1 MTSLGGRT
9 MQPLENIRVLD
20 LSRVYAAP
28 AGSMMLADLGAEVI
42 RIEHPDGSD
51 SMRDW
56 GPFVNGQ
63 STYYLCANRNKK
75 SITLDLKTIDGRE
88 KFKELVHD
96 ADVVLENFKTGD
108 MERMGLSYEELSKVN
123 SRIIYCAVTGFG
135 QTGPLAHEP
144 GFDPV
149 IQAMSG
155 LMHVTGSTEGEAT
168 KVGVPIADILT
179 SNYVVISIL
188 AALRMRDQTN
198 KGQFI
203 DLALLDVQMSSLAN
217 VASAYLN
224 TGFISER
231 LGNRHNNVAP
241 YQVFNCEDGPL
252 MICVGTDGQFKKF
265 CTMLKREEWS
275 VDARFITN
283 TMRKQHEAELVRM
296 ITDITMTKTRDE
308 WITLLQQYKIPGGRV
323 NTIAEALEQPQF
335 MARDMIGEIEH
346 EQYGTVRFIKSPL
359 KFSDLDI
366 QYKLAPPILG
376 EHTNEFQKSS
386 LPK

>member
-1 MTSLGGRT
+1 MMCVGGKK

-42 RIEHPDGSD
+42 RVEHPNGSD

-56 GPFVNGQ
+56 GPFVQEQ

-75 SITLDLKTIDGRE
+75 SILLDLKTTEGRE
-88 KFKELVHD
+88 RFKDFVKD
-96 ADVVLENFKTGD
+96 ADIVLENFKTGD
-108 MERMGLSYEELSKVN
+108 MARMGLSYEELKKVN
-123 SRIIYCAVTGFG
+123 PRLIYCAVTGFG

-155 LMHVTGSTEGEAT
+155 LMHVTGSPEGEAT

-188 AALRMRDQTN
+188 AALRQRDLTDQ
-198 KGQFI
+198 GQFI

-224 TGFISER
+224 TGFSSQR

-241 YQVFNCEDGPL
+241 YQVFQCADGPL
-252 MICVGTDGQFKKF
+252 MICVGTDGQFEKF
-265 CTMLKREEWS
+265 CAMLKHEEWAK
-275 VDARFITN
+275 DPRFLSN
-283 TMRKQHEAELVRM
+283 TLRKQHEAELVQM
-296 ITDITMTKTRDE
+296 IANVTITKTRDE

-323 NTIAEALEQPQF
+323 NTIAEALAQPQLI
-335 MARDMIGEIEH
+335 ARDMIGEIEH
-346 EQYGTVRFIKSPL
+346 EQYGTIKFMKSPL
-359 KFSDLDI
+359 KFSNLTI
-366 QYKLAPPILG
+366 QYKLAPPLLG

-386 LPK
+386 LL

>member
-1 MTSLGGRT
+1 

-42 RIEHPDGSD
+42 RIEHPNGSD

-56 GPFVNGQ
+56 GPFLNDQ

-75 SITLDLKTIDGRE
+75 SITLDLKTAEARE
-88 KFKELVHD
+88 QFKELVKD
-96 ADVVLENFKTGD
+96 ADIVLENFKTGD
-108 MERMGLSYEELSKVN
+108 MARMGLSYEELKKVN
-123 SRIIYCAVTGFG
+123 PRIIHCAVTGFG
-135 QTGPLAHEP
+135 QTGPLAFEP

-155 LMHVTGSTEGEAT
+155 LMDVTGSPDGEAT
-168 KVGVPIADILT
+168 RVGVPIADILT

-198 KGQFI
+198 EGQFI

-224 TGFISER
+224 TGFTSAR

-241 YQVFNCEDGPL
+241 YQVFNCSDGPL
-252 MICVGTDGQFKKF
+252 MICAGTDAQYQKF
-265 CTMLKREEWS
+265 CVMIGREDWAK
-275 VDARFITN
+275 DARFITN
-283 TMRKQHEAELVRM
+283 TQRKKNEDELVKL
-296 ITDITMTKTRDE
+296 ITEVTLTKTRDE
-308 WITLLQQYKIPGGRV
+308 WIELLQQYKIPGGRV
-323 NTIAEALEQPQF
+323 NTIAEALEQPQII
-335 MARDMIGEIEH
+335 ARDMIGEIEH
-346 EQYGTVRFIKSPL
+346 EQYGKMKFVKNPL
-359 KFSDLDI
+359 KFSSLNI
-366 QYKLAPPILG
+366 EYKSAPPTLG
-376 EHTNEFQKSS
+376 EHSKEFQKSS

>member
-1 MTSLGGRT
+1 
-9 MQPLENIRVLD
+9 MQPLNNIRVLD

-28 AGSMMLADLGAEVI
+28 AGSMLLADLGAEVI
-42 RIEHPDGSD
+42 RVEHPDGSD

-56 GPFVNGQ
+56 GPFLNEQ

-75 SITLDLKTIDGRE
+75 SITLDLKTDEDKE
-88 KFKELVHD
+88 KFKELVKD
-96 ADVVLENFKTGD
+96 ADIILENFKTGD
-108 MERMGLSYEELSKVN
+108 MERMGLSYEELKKIN
-123 SRIIYCAVTGFG
+123 PQLIYCAVTGFG
-135 QTGPLAHEP
+135 QTGPLAYEP

-155 LMHVTGSTEGEAT
+155 LMHVTGATDGEAT
-168 KVGVPIADILT
+168 RVGVPIADILT
-179 SNYVVISIL
+179 SHYVVISIL
-188 AALRMRDQTN
+188 SALRIRDITN
-198 KGQFI
+198 NGQFI

-224 TGFISER
+224 TGFASER

-241 YQVFNCEDGPL
+241 YQVFNCADGPL
-252 MICVGTDGQFKKF
+252 MICVGTDGQFQKF
-265 CTMLKREEWS
+265 CTMLERQEWAT
-275 VDARFITN
+275 DARFKSN
-283 TMRKQHEAELVRM
+283 TMRKQHEAELVQL
-296 ITDITMTKTRDE
+296 ISDITITKTRDE
-308 WITLLQQYKIPGGRV
+308 WIALLQQYKIPGGRV
-323 NTIAEALEQPQF
+323 NSIAEALEQPQV

-346 EQYGTVRFIKSPL
+346 KKYGKIKFVKNPL
-359 KFSDLDI
+359 QFSNLNI

>member
-1 MTSLGGRT
+1 MMCVGGEM
-9 MQPLENIRVLD
+9 MQPLENIRILD

-42 RIEHPDGSD
+42 RIEHPNGSD

-56 GPFVNGQ
+56 GPFVQEQ

-75 SITLDLKTIDGRE
+75 SILLDLKTIEGRE
-88 KFKELVHD
+88 RFKDLVKD
-96 ADVVLENFKTGD
+96 ADIVLENFKTGD
-108 MERMGLSYEELSKVN
+108 MARMGLSYEELKKVN
-123 SRIIYCAVTGFG
+123 PRLIYCAVTGFG

-155 LMHVTGSTEGEAT
+155 LMHVTGSPEGEAT

-188 AALRMRDQTN
+188 AALRLRDQTDQ
-198 KGQFI
+198 GQFI

-224 TGFISER
+224 TGFSSQR

-241 YQVFNCEDGPL
+241 YQVFQCADGPL
-252 MICVGTDGQFKKF
+252 MICVGTDGQFEKF
-265 CTMLKREEWS
+265 CAMLKHEEWAK
-275 VDARFITN
+275 DPRFLSN
-283 TMRKQHEAELVRM
+283 TLRKQHEAELVQM
-296 ITDITMTKTRDE
+296 IANVTITKTRDE
-308 WITLLQQYKIPGGRV
+308 WITLLQQYKIPGGNV
-323 NTIAEALEQPQF
+323 NTIAEALAQPQLI
-335 MARDMIGEIEH
+335 ARDMIGEIEH
-346 EQYGTVRFIKSPL
+346 EQYGTIKFIKSPL
-359 KFSDLDI
+359 KFSNLNI
-366 QYKLAPPILG
+366 QYKLAPPLLG

-386 LPK
+386 LL

>member
-1 MTSLGGRT
+1 MTYLGGRT

-42 RIEHPDGSD
+42 RVEHPNGSD

-56 GPFVNGQ
+56 GPFVNDQ

-88 KFKELVHD
+88 KLKELVKD

-108 MERMGLSYEELSKVN
+108 MERMGLSYEELRKVN
-123 SRIIYCAVTGFG
+123 PRIIYCAVTGFG

-155 LMHVTGSTEGEAT
+155 LMHVTGSPEGEAT

-179 SNYVVISIL
+179 SNYVAISIL

-198 KGQFI
+198 TGQFI

-241 YQVFNCEDGPL
+241 YQVFNCADGPL

-265 CTMLKREEWS
+265 CTMLKREEWAN
-275 VDARFITN
+275 DPRFLTN
-283 TMRKQHEAELVRM
+283 TMRKQHEAELVQM

-335 MARDMIGEIEH
+335 KARDMIGEIEH
-346 EQYGTVRFIKSPL
+346 EQYGSIKFIKSPL
-359 KFSDLDI
+359 KFSDLPI

-386 LPK
+386 LQK

>member
-1 MTSLGGRT
+1 M
-9 MQPLENIRVLD
+9 MQPLENIRILD

-42 RIEHPDGSD
+42 RIEHPKGSD

-56 GPFVNGQ
+56 GPFVQEQ

-75 SITLDLKTIDGRE
+75 SILLDLKTTEGRE
-88 KFKELVHD
+88 RFKDLVKD
-96 ADVVLENFKTGD
+96 ADIVLENFKTGD
-108 MERMGLSYEELSKVN
+108 MARMGLSYEELKKVN
-123 SRIIYCAVTGFG
+123 PRLIYCAVTGFG

-155 LMHVTGSTEGEAT
+155 LMHVTGSPEGEAT

-188 AALRMRDQTN
+188 AALRLRDQTDQ
-198 KGQFI
+198 GQFI

-224 TGFISER
+224 TGFSSQR

-241 YQVFNCEDGPL
+241 YQVFQCADGPL
-252 MICVGTDGQFKKF
+252 MICVGTDGQFEKF
-265 CTMLKREEWS
+265 CAMLKHEEWAK
-275 VDARFITN
+275 DPRFLSN
-283 TMRKQHEAELVRM
+283 TLRKQHEAELVQM
-296 ITDITMTKTRDE
+296 IANVTITKTRDE

-323 NTIAEALEQPQF
+323 NTIAEALAQPQLI
-335 MARDMIGEIEH
+335 ARDMIGEIEH
-346 EQYGTVRFIKSPL
+346 EQYGTIKFIKSPL
-359 KFSDLDI
+359 KFSNLNI
-366 QYKLAPPILG
+366 QYKLAPPLLG

-386 LPK
+386 LL

>member
-1 MTSLGGRT
+1 
-9 MQPLENIRVLD
+9 MQPLNNIRVLD

-28 AGSMMLADLGAEVI
+28 AGSMLLADLGAEVI
-42 RIEHPDGSD
+42 RVEHPDGSD

-56 GPFVNGQ
+56 GPFLNEQ

-75 SITLDLKTIDGRE
+75 SITLDLKTDEDKE
-88 KFKELVHD
+88 KFKELVKD
-96 ADVVLENFKTGD
+96 ADIILENFKTGD
-108 MERMGLSYEELSKVN
+108 MERMGLSYEELKKIN
-123 SRIIYCAVTGFG
+123 PQLIYCAVTGFG
-135 QTGPLAHEP
+135 QTGPLAYEP

-155 LMHVTGSTEGEAT
+155 LMHVTGATDGEAT
-168 KVGVPIADILT
+168 RVGVPIADILT
-179 SNYVVISIL
+179 SHYVVISIL
-188 AALRMRDQTN
+188 SALRIRDITN
-198 KGQFI
+198 NGQFI

-224 TGFISER
+224 TGFASER

-241 YQVFNCEDGPL
+241 YQVFNCADGPL
-252 MICVGTDGQFKKF
+252 MICVGTDGQFQKF
-265 CTMLKREEWS
+265 CTMLERQEWAT
-275 VDARFITN
+275 DARFKTN
-283 TMRKQHEAELVRM
+283 TMRKQHEVELVQL
-296 ITDITMTKTRDE
+296 ISDITITKTRDE
-308 WITLLQQYKIPGGRV
+308 WIALLQQYKIPGGRV
-323 NTIAEALEQPQF
+323 NSIAEALEQPQV

-346 EQYGTVRFIKSPL
+346 KKYGKIKFVKNPL
-359 KFSDLDI
+359 HFSNLNI

>member
-1 MTSLGGRT
+1 MTCLGGRT

-75 SITLDLKTIDGRE
+75 SITLDLKTIAGRE
-88 KFKELVHD
+88 KFKELVQD

-123 SRIIYCAVTGFG
+123 PRIIYCAVTGFG

-155 LMHVTGSTEGEAT
+155 LMHVTGSAEGEAT

-198 KGQFI
+198 TGQFI

-265 CTMLKREEWS
+265 CTMLKREEWAN
-275 VDARFITN
+275 DPRFITN

-296 ITDITMTKTRDE
+296 VTDITMTKTRDE

-335 MARDMIGEIEH
+335 KARDMIGEIEH
-346 EQYGTVRFIKSPL
+346 EQYGAIRFIKNPI
-359 KFSDLDI
+359 KFSNLNI
-366 QYKLAPPILG
+366 QYKSAPPILG

-386 LPK
+386 LQK

>member
-1 MTSLGGRT
+1 

-88 KFKELVHD
+88 KFKELVQD

-198 KGQFI
+198 TGQFI

-265 CTMLKREEWS
+265 CTMLKREEWAN
-275 VDARFITN
+275 DPRFITN
-283 TMRKQHEAELVRM
+283 TMRKQHEVELVRM

-346 EQYGTVRFIKSPL
+346 EQFGTVRFIKSPL

-376 EHTNEFQKSS
+376 EHTKEFQKSS
-386 LPK
+386 LQK

>member
-1 MTSLGGRT
+1 

-88 KFKELVHD
+88 KLKELVQD

-123 SRIIYCAVTGFG
+123 PRIIYCAVTGFG

-198 KGQFI
+198 TGQFI

-265 CTMLKREEWS
+265 CTMMKREEWAN
-275 VDARFITN
+275 DPRFITN

-308 WITLLQQYKIPGGRV
+308 WITLLQQYKIPAGRV

>member
-1 MTSLGGRT
+1 

-88 KFKELVHD
+88 KLKELVLD

-123 SRIIYCAVTGFG
+123 PRIIYCAVTGFG

-198 KGQFI
+198 TGQFI

-265 CTMLKREEWS
+265 CTMMKREEWAN
-275 VDARFITN
+275 DPRFITN

-308 WITLLQQYKIPGGRV
+308 WITLLQQYKIPAGRV

-386 LPK
+386 LQK

>member
-1 MTSLGGRT
+1 MKCLGGRT

-42 RIEHPDGSD
+42 RIEHPNGSD

-75 SITLDLKTIDGRE
+75 SITLNLKTIEDRE
-88 KFKELVHD
+88 KFKELVKD
-96 ADVVLENFKTGD
+96 ADVILENFKTGD
-108 MERMGLSYEELSKVN
+108 MERMGLSYEELRKVN
-123 SRIIYCAVTGFG
+123 PRIIYCAVTGFG

-155 LMHVTGSTEGEAT
+155 LMHVTGSVEGEAT

-198 KGQFI
+198 TGQFI

-241 YQVFNCEDGPL
+241 YQVFHCEDGPL

-265 CTMLKREEWS
+265 CTMLQREEWTN
-275 VDARFITN
+275 DPRFLTN
-283 TMRKQHEAELVRM
+283 TMRKQHEAELVQM

-335 MARDMIGEIEH
+335 IARDMIGEIEH
-346 EQYGTVRFIKSPL
+346 EQYGTIKFIKSPI
-359 KFSDLDI
+359 KFSNLSI

-386 LPK
+386 LQK

>member
-1 MTSLGGRT
+1 MMCVGGEM
-9 MQPLENIRVLD
+9 MQPLENIRILD

-42 RIEHPDGSD
+42 RIEHPKGSD

-56 GPFVNGQ
+56 GPFVQEQ

-75 SITLDLKTIDGRE
+75 SILLDLKTTEGRE
-88 KFKELVHD
+88 RFKDLVKD
-96 ADVVLENFKTGD
+96 ADIVLENFKTGD
-108 MERMGLSYEELSKVN
+108 MARMGLSYEELKKVN
-123 SRIIYCAVTGFG
+123 PRLIYCAVTGFG

-155 LMHVTGSTEGEAT
+155 LMHVTGSPEGEAT

-188 AALRMRDQTN
+188 AALRLRDQTDQ
-198 KGQFI
+198 GQFI

-224 TGFISER
+224 TGFSSQR

-241 YQVFNCEDGPL
+241 YQVFQCADGPL
-252 MICVGTDGQFKKF
+252 MICVGTDGQFEKF
-265 CTMLKREEWS
+265 CAMLKHEEWAK
-275 VDARFITN
+275 DPRFLSN
-283 TMRKQHEAELVRM
+283 TLRKQHEVELVQM
-296 ITDITMTKTRDE
+296 IANVTITKTRDE

-323 NTIAEALEQPQF
+323 NTIAEALAQPQLI
-335 MARDMIGEIEH
+335 ARDMIGEIEH
-346 EQYGTVRFIKSPL
+346 EQYGTIKFIKSPL
-359 KFSDLDI
+359 KFSNLNI
-366 QYKLAPPILG
+366 QYKLAPPLLG

-386 LPK
+386 LL

>member
-1 MTSLGGRT
+1 
-9 MQPLENIRVLD
+9 MQPLNNIRVLD

-28 AGSMMLADLGAEVI
+28 AGSMLLADLGAEVI
-42 RIEHPDGSD
+42 RVEHPDGSD

-56 GPFVNGQ
+56 GPFLNEQ

-75 SITLDLKTIDGRE
+75 SITLDLKTDEDKE
-88 KFKELVHD
+88 KFKELVKD
-96 ADVVLENFKTGD
+96 ADIILENFKTGD
-108 MERMGLSYEELSKVN
+108 MERMGLSYEELKKIN
-123 SRIIYCAVTGFG
+123 PQLIYCAVTGFG
-135 QTGPLAHEP
+135 QTGPLAYEP

-155 LMHVTGSTEGEAT
+155 LMHVTGATDGEAT
-168 KVGVPIADILT
+168 RVGVPIADILT
-179 SNYVVISIL
+179 SHYVVISIL
-188 AALRMRDQTN
+188 SALRIRDITN
-198 KGQFI
+198 NGQFI

-224 TGFISER
+224 TGFASER

-241 YQVFNCEDGPL
+241 YQVFNCADGPL
-252 MICVGTDGQFKKF
+252 MICVGTDGQFQKF
-265 CTMLKREEWS
+265 CTMLERQEWAT
-275 VDARFITN
+275 DARFITN
-283 TMRKQHEAELVRM
+283 TMRKQHEVELVQL
-296 ITDITMTKTRDE
+296 ISDITITKTRDE
-308 WITLLQQYKIPGGRV
+308 WIALLQQYKIPGGRV
-323 NTIAEALEQPQF
+323 NSIAEALEQPQV

-346 EQYGTVRFIKSPL
+346 KKYGKIKFVKNPL
-359 KFSDLDI
+359 QFSNLNI

>member
-1 MTSLGGRT
+1 
-9 MQPLENIRVLD
+9 MQPLNNIRVLD

-28 AGSMMLADLGAEVI
+28 AGSMLLADLGAEVI
-42 RIEHPDGSD
+42 RVEHPDGSD

-56 GPFVNGQ
+56 GPFLNEQ

-75 SITLDLKTIDGRE
+75 SITLDLKTDEDKE
-88 KFKELVHD
+88 KFKELVKD
-96 ADVVLENFKTGD
+96 ADIILENFKTGD
-108 MERMGLSYEELSKVN
+108 MERMGLSYEELKKIN
-123 SRIIYCAVTGFG
+123 PQLIYCAVTGFG
-135 QTGPLAHEP
+135 QTGPLAYEP

-155 LMHVTGSTEGEAT
+155 LMHVTGATDGEAT
-168 KVGVPIADILT
+168 RVGVPIADILT
-179 SNYVVISIL
+179 SHYVVISIL
-188 AALRMRDQTN
+188 SALRIRDITN
-198 KGQFI
+198 NGQFI

-224 TGFISER
+224 TGFASER

-241 YQVFNCEDGPL
+241 YQVFNCADGPL
-252 MICVGTDGQFKKF
+252 MICVGTDGQFQKF
-265 CTMLKREEWS
+265 CTMLERQEWAT
-275 VDARFITN
+275 DARFKTN
-283 TMRKQHEAELVRM
+283 TMRKQHEAELVQL
-296 ITDITMTKTRDE
+296 ISDITITKTRDE
-308 WITLLQQYKIPGGRV
+308 WIALLQQYKIPGGRV
-323 NTIAEALEQPQF
+323 NSIAEALEQPQV

-346 EQYGTVRFIKSPL
+346 KKYGKIKFVKNPL
-359 KFSDLDI
+359 QFSNLNI

>member
-1 MTSLGGRT
+1 

-42 RIEHPDGSD
+42 RVEHPVGSD

-56 GPFVNGQ
+56 GPFLNDQ

-75 SITLDLKTIDGRE
+75 SIVLDLKTEAG
-88 KFKELVHD
+88 KVQFKELVKD
-96 ADVVLENFKTGD
+96 ADIVLENFKTGD
-108 MERMGLSYEELSKVN
+108 MARMGLSYGELKKIN
-123 SRIIYCAVTGFG
+123 PRIIHCAVTGFG
-135 QTGPLAHEP
+135 QTGPLAYEP

-155 LMHVTGSTEGEAT
+155 LMSVTGSSDGEAT

-198 KGQFI
+198 EGQFI
-203 DLALLDVQMSSLAN
+203 DLSLLDVQMSSLAN

-224 TGFISER
+224 TGFSSER

-241 YQVFNCEDGPL
+241 YQVFNCSDGPL
-252 MICVGTDGQFKKF
+252 MICAGSDGQFQKL
-265 CTMLKREEWS
+265 CTILDRQEWAN
-275 VDARFITN
+275 DTRFVTN
-283 TMRKQHEAELVRM
+283 TLRKQHETELVEMIAELT
-296 ITDITMTKTRDE
+296 IKKTRDE
-308 WITLLQQYKIPGGRV
+308 WLELLQQYKIPGGRV
-323 NTIAEALEQPQF
+323 NTIAEALEQPQIL
-335 MARDMIGEIEH
+335 ARDMIGELEH
-346 EQYGTVRFIKSPL
+346 EQYGKIKFVKNPL
-359 KFSDLDI
+359 QFSDLNI
-366 QYKLAPPILG
+366 QYNLAPPTLG
-376 EHTNEFQKSS
+376 EHTKTFQKSTLS
-386 LPK
+386 K

>member
-1 MTSLGGRT
+1 MMCVGGEI

-42 RIEHPDGSD
+42 RIEHPNGSD

-56 GPFVNGQ
+56 GPFVQEQ

-75 SITLDLKTIDGRE
+75 SILLDLKTTEGRE
-88 KFKELVHD
+88 RFKDLVKD
-96 ADVVLENFKTGD
+96 ADIVLENFKTGD
-108 MERMGLSYEELSKVN
+108 MARMGLSYEELKKVN
-123 SRIIYCAVTGFG
+123 PRLIYCAVTGFG

-155 LMHVTGSTEGEAT
+155 LMHVTGSPEGEAT

-188 AALRMRDQTN
+188 AALRLRDQTDQ
-198 KGQFI
+198 GQFI

-224 TGFISER
+224 TGFSSQR

-241 YQVFNCEDGPL
+241 YQVFQCADGPL
-252 MICVGTDGQFKKF
+252 MICVGTDGQFEKF
-265 CTMLKREEWS
+265 CAMLKHEEWAK
-275 VDARFITN
+275 DPRFLSN
-283 TMRKQHEAELVRM
+283 TLRKQHEAELVQM
-296 ITDITMTKTRDE
+296 IANVTITKTRDE

-323 NTIAEALEQPQF
+323 NTIAEALAQPQLI
-335 MARDMIGEIEH
+335 ARDMIGEIEH
-346 EQYGTVRFIKSPL
+346 EQYGTIKFIKSPL
-359 KFSDLDI
+359 KFSNLNI
-366 QYKLAPPILG
+366 QYKLAPPLLG

-386 LPK
+386 LL

>member
-1 MTSLGGRT
+1 

-28 AGSMMLADLGAEVI
+28 AGSMLLADLGAEVI
-42 RIEHPDGSD
+42 RIEHPNGSD

-75 SITLDLKTIDGRE
+75 SITLDLKTMEDRE
-88 KFKELVHD
+88 KFKELVKD

-123 SRIIYCAVTGFG
+123 PRIIYCAVTGFG

-155 LMHVTGSTEGEAT
+155 LMHVTGSSDGEAT

-198 KGQFI
+198 RGQFI

-241 YQVFNCEDGPL
+241 YQVFNCADGPL

-265 CTMLKREEWS
+265 CTMLQRGEW
-275 VDARFITN
+275 VNDPRFLTN

-296 ITDITMTKTRDE
+296 ITDITMTKTQDE

-335 MARDMIGEIEH
+335 MTRDMIGEIEH
-346 EQYGTVRFIKSPL
+346 EQYGTIRFIKSPL

-376 EHTNEFQKSS
+376 EHTDQLQKSS
-386 LPK
+386 LQK

>member
-1 MTSLGGRT
+1 
-9 MQPLENIRVLD
+9 MQPLNNIRVLD

-28 AGSMMLADLGAEVI
+28 AGSMLLADLGAEVI
-42 RIEHPDGSD
+42 RVEHPDGSD

-56 GPFVNGQ
+56 GPFSNEQ

-75 SITLDLKTIDGRE
+75 SITLDLKTDEDKE
-88 KFKELVHD
+88 KFKELVKD
-96 ADVVLENFKTGD
+96 ADIILENFKTGD
-108 MERMGLSYEELSKVN
+108 MERMGLSYEELKKIN
-123 SRIIYCAVTGFG
+123 PQLIYCAVTGFG
-135 QTGPLAHEP
+135 QTGPLAYEP

-155 LMHVTGSTEGEAT
+155 LMHVTGATDGEAT
-168 KVGVPIADILT
+168 RVGVPIADILT
-179 SNYVVISIL
+179 SHYVVISIL
-188 AALRMRDQTN
+188 SALRMRDITN
-198 KGQFI
+198 NGQFI

-224 TGFISER
+224 TGFASER

-241 YQVFNCEDGPL
+241 YQVFNCADGPL
-252 MICVGTDGQFKKF
+252 MICVGTDGQFQKF
-265 CTMLKREEWS
+265 CTMLERQEWAT
-275 VDARFITN
+275 DARFKTN
-283 TMRKQHEAELVRM
+283 TMRKQHEAELVQL
-296 ITDITMTKTRDE
+296 ISDITITKTRDE
-308 WITLLQQYKIPGGRV
+308 WIALLQQYKIPGGRV
-323 NTIAEALEQPQF
+323 NSIAEALEQPQV

-346 EQYGTVRFIKSPL
+346 KKYGKIKFVKNPL
-359 KFSDLDI
+359 QFSSLNI

>member
-1 MTSLGGRT
+1 
-9 MQPLENIRVLD
+9 MQPLNNIRVLD

-28 AGSMMLADLGAEVI
+28 AGSMLLADLGAEVI
-42 RIEHPDGSD
+42 RVEHPDGSD

-56 GPFVNGQ
+56 GPFLNEQ

-75 SITLDLKTIDGRE
+75 SITLDLKTDEDKE
-88 KFKELVHD
+88 KFKELVKD
-96 ADVVLENFKTGD
+96 ADIILENFKTGD
-108 MERMGLSYEELSKVN
+108 MERMGLSYEELKKIN
-123 SRIIYCAVTGFG
+123 PQLIYCAVTGFG
-135 QTGPLAHEP
+135 QTGPLAYEP

-155 LMHVTGSTEGEAT
+155 LMHVTGATDGEAT
-168 KVGVPIADILT
+168 RVGVPIADILT
-179 SNYVVISIL
+179 SHYVVISIL
-188 AALRMRDQTN
+188 SALRIRDITN
-198 KGQFI
+198 NGQFI

-224 TGFISER
+224 TGFASER

-241 YQVFNCEDGPL
+241 YQVFNCADGPL
-252 MICVGTDGQFKKF
+252 MICVGTDGQFQKF
-265 CTMLKREEWS
+265 CTMLERQEWAT
-275 VDARFITN
+275 DARFKTN
-283 TMRKQHEAELVRM
+283 TMRKQHEVELVQL
-296 ITDITMTKTRDE
+296 ISDITITKTRDE
-308 WITLLQQYKIPGGRV
+308 WIALLQQYKIPGGRV
-323 NTIAEALEQPQF
+323 NSIAEALEQPQV

-346 EQYGTVRFIKSPL
+346 KKYGKIKFVKNPL
-359 KFSDLDI
+359 QFSNLNI

>member
-1 MTSLGGRT
+1 MTCLGGRT

-42 RIEHPDGSD
+42 RIEHPNGSD

-75 SITLDLKTIDGRE
+75 SITLDLKTIEDRE
-88 KFKELVHD
+88 KFKELVKD

-123 SRIIYCAVTGFG
+123 PRIIYCAVTGFG

-155 LMHVTGSTEGEAT
+155 LMHVTGSPEGEAT
-168 KVGVPIADILT
+168 KVGVPIADIFT

-198 KGQFI
+198 TGQFI

-241 YQVFNCEDGPL
+241 YQVFNCADGPL

-265 CTMLKREEWS
+265 CSMLQREEWAN
-275 VDARFITN
+275 DPRFLTN
-283 TMRKQHEAELVRM
+283 TMRKQHEAELVQM
-296 ITDITMTKTRDE
+296 VTDMTMTKTRDE
-308 WITLLQQYKIPGGRV
+308 WITLLQQYKLPGGRV

-346 EQYGTVRFIKSPL
+346 EQYGTIRFIKSPL

-376 EHTNEFQKSS
+376 EQTNEFQKSS
-386 LPK
+386 LQK

>member
-1 MTSLGGRT
+1 MMCVGGKK

-42 RIEHPDGSD
+42 RVEHPNGSD

-56 GPFVNGQ
+56 GPFVQEQ

-75 SITLDLKTIDGRE
+75 SILLDLKTTEGRE
-88 KFKELVHD
+88 RFKDLVKD
-96 ADVVLENFKTGD
+96 ADIVLENFKTGD
-108 MERMGLSYEELSKVN
+108 MARMGLSYEELKKVN
-123 SRIIYCAVTGFG
+123 PRLIYCAVTGFG

-155 LMHVTGSTEGEAT
+155 LMHVTGSPEGEAT

-188 AALRMRDQTN
+188 AALRQRDLTDQ
-198 KGQFI
+198 GQFI

-224 TGFISER
+224 TGFSSQR

-241 YQVFNCEDGPL
+241 YQVFQCADGPL
-252 MICVGTDGQFKKF
+252 MICVGTDGQFEKF
-265 CTMLKREEWS
+265 CAMLKHEEWAK
-275 VDARFITN
+275 DPRFLSN
-283 TMRKQHEAELVRM
+283 TLRKQHEAELVQM
-296 ITDITMTKTRDE
+296 IANVTITKTRDE

-323 NTIAEALEQPQF
+323 NTIAEALAQPQLI
-335 MARDMIGEIEH
+335 ARDMIGEIEH
-346 EQYGTVRFIKSPL
+346 EQYGTIKFMKSPL
-359 KFSDLDI
+359 KFSNLTI
-366 QYKLAPPILG
+366 QYKLAPPLLG

-386 LPK
+386 LL

>member
-1 MTSLGGRT
+1 
-9 MQPLENIRVLD
+9 MQPLENIRILD

-42 RIEHPDGSD
+42 RIEHPNGSD

-56 GPFVNGQ
+56 GPFVQEQ

-75 SITLDLKTIDGRE
+75 SILLDLKTTEGRE
-88 KFKELVHD
+88 RFKDLVKD
-96 ADVVLENFKTGD
+96 ADIVLENFKTGD
-108 MERMGLSYEELSKVN
+108 MARMGLSYEELKKVN
-123 SRIIYCAVTGFG
+123 PRLIYCAVTGFG

-155 LMHVTGSTEGEAT
+155 LMHVTGSPEGEAT

-188 AALRMRDQTN
+188 AALRLRDQTDQ
-198 KGQFI
+198 GQFI

-224 TGFISER
+224 TGFSSQR

-241 YQVFNCEDGPL
+241 YQVFQCADGPL
-252 MICVGTDGQFKKF
+252 MICVGTDGQFEKF
-265 CTMLKREEWS
+265 CAMLKHEEWAK
-275 VDARFITN
+275 DPRFLSN
-283 TMRKQHEAELVRM
+283 TLRKQHEAELVQM
-296 ITDITMTKTRDE
+296 IANVTITKTRDE
-308 WITLLQQYKIPGGRV
+308 WITLLQQYKIPGGNV
-323 NTIAEALEQPQF
+323 NTIAEALAQPQLI
-335 MARDMIGEIEH
+335 ARDMIGEIEH
-346 EQYGTVRFIKSPL
+346 EQYGTIKFIKSPL
-359 KFSDLDI
+359 KFSNLNI
-366 QYKLAPPILG
+366 QYKLAPPLLG

-386 LPK
+386 LL

>member
-1 MTSLGGRT
+1 
-9 MQPLENIRVLD
+9 MQPLNNIRVLD

-28 AGSMMLADLGAEVI
+28 AGSMLLADLGAEVI
-42 RIEHPDGSD
+42 RVEHPDGSD

-56 GPFVNGQ
+56 GPFLNEQ

-75 SITLDLKTIDGRE
+75 SITLDLKTDEDKE
-88 KFKELVHD
+88 KFKELVKD
-96 ADVVLENFKTGD
+96 ADIILENFKTGD
-108 MERMGLSYEELSKVN
+108 MERMGLSYEELKKIN
-123 SRIIYCAVTGFG
+123 PQLIYCAVTGFG
-135 QTGPLAHEP
+135 QTGPLAYEP

-155 LMHVTGSTEGEAT
+155 LMHVTGATDGEAT
-168 KVGVPIADILT
+168 RVGVPIADILT
-179 SNYVVISIL
+179 SHYVVISIL
-188 AALRMRDQTN
+188 SALRMRDITN
-198 KGQFI
+198 NGQFI

-224 TGFISER
+224 TGFASER

-241 YQVFNCEDGPL
+241 YQVFNCADGPL
-252 MICVGTDGQFKKF
+252 MICVGTDGQFQKF
-265 CTMLKREEWS
+265 CTMLERQEWAT
-275 VDARFITN
+275 DARFITN
-283 TMRKQHEAELVRM
+283 TMRKQHEVELVQL
-296 ITDITMTKTRDE
+296 ISDITITKTRDE
-308 WITLLQQYKIPGGRV
+308 WIALLQQYKIPGGRV
-323 NTIAEALEQPQF
+323 NSIAEALEQPQV

-346 EQYGTVRFIKSPL
+346 KKYGKIKFVKNPL
-359 KFSDLDI
+359 QFSNLNI